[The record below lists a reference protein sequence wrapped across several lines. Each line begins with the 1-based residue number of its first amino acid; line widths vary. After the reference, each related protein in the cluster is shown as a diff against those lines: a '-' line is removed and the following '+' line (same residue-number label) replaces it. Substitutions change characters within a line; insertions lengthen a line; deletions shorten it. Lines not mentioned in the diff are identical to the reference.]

1 MVSRKVLGAAGAAGV
16 LVILVAFQNC
26 APEQYFR
33 AQKVNEEDGSSV
45 SPRGGSGLVVPA
57 SQRYHITIGDLK
69 ATAAGTA
76 AGVNIFG
83 RGMMVR
89 DLQTGATET
98 FTHAMGLPVS
108 TVANAHVHDLPCPAN
123 GGGGH
128 YKFDYSNLATVESN
142 EIWPSIA
149 AGADG
154 IGSGYKRVSHLARPE
169 AQSIVIHDAAGA
181 RHACGLLHSTW
192 SSDTKGGLFNNLPA
206 GATTTPNLKGSASII
221 RAATDG
227 LTIVRVSVNGL
238 QPNTTY
244 ASHVHALPCN
254 TPGTPGG
261 TDFAGGHYKQNPLVT
276 EVTATAAA
284 EIWTSF
290 TTDQMGYGQARTQV
304 PHVARPDAASII
316 IHDPT
321 TPTTR
326 LACVDL
332 TGPGGLLGTS
342 LGHTRYPNIFGSAKM
357 ERFAS
362 GETKVTIAAQG
373 LTANTGYVAHVHDR
387 PCHISAGGGHYKFDY
402 NIAGTVESNE
412 IFLRFNTDAAGS
424 GSTATTVKHIARPE
438 AYSVVLHDADTQRI
452 ACADLY

>member
-1 MVSRKVLGAAGAAGV
+1 MVTRKALAAFGAVGV
-16 LVILVAFQNC
+16 FVTLVAFQNC
-26 APEQYFR
+26 APEQYFK
-33 AQKVNEEDGSSV
+33 AQKVEQEDNSSV
-45 SPRGGSGLVVPA
+45 GPSGGGLSVPA
-57 SQRYHITIGDLK
+57 SQRYHITVGDLK
-69 ATAAGTA
+69 PTAAGTA
-76 AGVNIFG
+76 AGVSIFG
-83 RGMMVR
+83 RAMMVR
-89 DLQTGATET
+89 DLQSGATET

-108 TVANAHVHDLPCPAN
+108 TVANAHVHDLPCAAN
-123 GGGGH
+123 AGGGH

-142 EIWPSIA
+142 EIWPSLA

-192 SSDTKGGLFNNLPA
+192 SSDVKGGLFNNLPA
-206 GATTTPNLKGSASII
+206 GATATPNLKGSASIV

-227 LTIVRVSVNGL
+227 LTIVRVAVNGL

-244 ASHVHALPCN
+244 GSHVHALPCN
-254 TPGTPGG
+254 TPGTVGG
-261 TDFAGGHYKQNPLVT
+261 TDFGGGHYKQNPAVT

-290 TTDQMGYGQARTQV
+290 TTNATGHGSVRTQV
-304 PHVARPDAASII
+304 PHVARPDAASIV
-316 IHDPT
+316 IHDPV

-332 TGPGGLLGTS
+332 TGPGGLLGTE

-357 ERFAS
+357 ERLAS

-373 LTANTGYVAHVHDR
+373 LTANTAYVAHVHDR

-402 NIAGTVESNE
+402 NIAGTVEANE
-412 IFLRFNTDAAGS
+412 IFLRFNTDAAGA
-424 GSTATTVKHIARPE
+424 GSTVTTVKHIARPE
-438 AYSVVLHDADTQRI
+438 AYSVVLHDGDTQRI